1 MVDLTQ
7 ESMDAALARYESD
20 CHERE
25 IHRKKTLEHLSTQN
39 AAAIAEFKRRQKGLP
54 ASKQDL
60 WSKLT
65 KHRKSFKSG
74 VTGPLIRKALRAF
87 LEREQNGLCCYC
99 QRPLV
104 NIAYAKPI
112 EHILPR
118 ATFVQ
123 YTFHFWNLAI
133 ACFDCNQIKLDH
145 VWTSVDKHG
154 LEDYPAPAAFI
165 EMYHPRFHRFAEH
178 VRFIRVQT
186 NDHIVSI
193 YRGVSDQGRH
203 LCLNLLKDL
212 SAREIVLNSNPE
224 LKGAL
229 EVINAHASSNEGA
242 WAPELEAFHQALA
255 KSTSQLI
262 KNGALPR

>member
-7 ESMDAALARYESD
+7 AEMDAVRARYEGA

-25 IHRKKTLEHLSTQN
+25 IHRKKTLEHLSKQD
-39 AAAIAEFKRRQKGLP
+39 ALAVAEFKRRQTGLR
-54 ASKQDL
+54 ASKTDL

-65 KHRKSFKSG
+65 KHRNGFKSG
-74 VTGPLIRKALRAF
+74 ITGPLIRKALRSF
-87 LEREQNGLCCYC
+87 LEQEQNGLCCYC

-133 ACFDCNQIKLDH
+133 ACFDCNQIKLDN
-145 VWTSVDKHG
+145 VWAGTDKHG
-154 LEDYPAPAAFI
+154 LQAYPAPATFT

-186 NDHIVSI
+186 NDHIISI
-193 YRGVSDQGRH
+193 YRGVSEQGRH

-212 SAREIVLNSNPE
+212 SAREIVLNSKPE
-224 LKGAL
+224 LKDAL
-229 EVINAHASSNEGA
+229 EVINAHVASNEGNLA
-242 WAPELEAFHQALA
+242 SELETFRQALA
-255 KSTSQLI
+255 KSTSLLI
-262 KNGALPR
+262 KNGGAAS